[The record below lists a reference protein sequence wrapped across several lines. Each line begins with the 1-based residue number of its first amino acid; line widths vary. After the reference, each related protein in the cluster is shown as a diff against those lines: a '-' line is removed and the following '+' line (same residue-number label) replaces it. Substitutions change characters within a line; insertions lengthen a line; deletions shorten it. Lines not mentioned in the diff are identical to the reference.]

1 MPILLRA
8 GLPDRAVGATPW
20 ARWWFLRE
28 SLVVVGALAFY
39 TYTRFYAG
47 AFTFFNPE
55 GDQSALFQVLG
66 WLILALIAAA
76 VFVGLKKARA
86 GRADADL
93 WAEATDS
100 VDR

>member
-1 MPILLRA
+1 MRLALSGDKVQRNA
-8 GLPDRAVGATPW
+8 G
-20 ARWWFLRE
+20 RE
-28 SLVVVGALAFY
+28 VVMKKI
-39 TYTRFYAG
+39 
-47 AFTFFNPE
+47 
-55 GDQSALFQVLG
+55 
-66 WLILALIAAA
+66 LILALIAAA